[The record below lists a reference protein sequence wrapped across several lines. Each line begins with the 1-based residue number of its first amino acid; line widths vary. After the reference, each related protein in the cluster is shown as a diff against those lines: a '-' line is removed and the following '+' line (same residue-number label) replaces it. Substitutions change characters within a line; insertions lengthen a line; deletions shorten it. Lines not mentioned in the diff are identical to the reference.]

1 MNNQDNQKMSV
12 AIDELHEKAMSLAEE
27 AFSAK
32 GKNKLKEA
40 QSKYLAAFEYEK
52 AAATLLVNEYD
63 QEPTRSVLFRS
74 AACLLLNLPFPENN
88 HFRQAERM
96 VAYGLSGNPPVEI
109 AEELRE
115 AWRELVGY
123 FQEAAA

>member
-12 AIDELHEKAMSLAEE
+12 AIDELHEKAMNLAEE
-27 AFSAK
+27 AFYAK
-32 GKNKLKEA
+32 ENDKLKKA

-74 AACLLLNLPFPENN
+74 AACLLLNLPFPENA

-123 FQEAAA
+123 FHEAAA